1 MIVSMRNSWRTALV
15 AALWLGGCS
24 DSDRPSGFVAPQ
36 GGTTSDPDPAQPSSG
51 GDDTAGTSPGGGGAT
66 GDAGEAPIAGEPG
79 EVGGADDGG
88 DGGGDDGGSAGEP
101 PYVEP
106 FPDPICAGS
115 GEVSGATK
123 LGIST
128 PDADQ
133 FGSITADELVIAW
146 TVVDGAQVT
155 LHYARRASLDDE
167 FADAQ
172 SLTVP
177 AAPDGVALSADGL
190 RAVYTKADRKGF
202 SQLVRAS
209 RDLPFTD
216 LDSRDFDPIA
226 ESALQFSDDEYV
238 GDPVLGAD
246 DMVFFYSRY
255 GAGRTTTLLR
265 TLRFSIFAPW
275 PEGFELAVT
284 PSLEATADDRQ
295 RPTGV
300 SLDGQTLFVWDSV
313 TSSQRVAELSHETST
328 YDVAYELGNV
338 RGAAPNTACSRI
350 YYDVDGDL
358 WSADL
363 L

>member
-1 MIVSMRNSWRTALV
+1 
-15 AALWLGGCS
+15 
-24 DSDRPSGFVAPQ
+24 
-36 GGTTSDPDPAQPSSG
+36 
-51 GDDTAGTSPGGGGAT
+51 
-66 GDAGEAPIAGEPG
+66 
-79 EVGGADDGG
+79 
-88 DGGGDDGGSAGEP
+88 
-101 PYVEP
+101 
-106 FPDPICAGS
+106 
-115 GEVSGATK
+115 
-123 LGIST
+123 
-128 PDADQ
+128 
-133 FGSITADELVIAW
+133 
-146 TVVDGAQVT
+146 
-155 LHYARRASLDDE
+155 
-167 FADAQ
+167 
-172 SLTVP
+172 
-177 AAPDGVALSADGL
+177 
-190 RAVYTKADRKGF
+190 
-202 SQLVRAS
+202 
-209 RDLPFTD
+209 
-216 LDSRDFDPIA
+216 
-226 ESALQFSDDEYV
+226 
-238 GDPVLGAD
+238 VLGAD

-300 SLDGQTLFVWDSV
+300 SLDGQTLFGWDSV